1 METNAKDPKRASK
14 VRLLWPIVTVCFL
27 SLLLWIASFI
37 SVEPKG
43 RFHESGVSWLG
54 EAYYEFRDGRVKLV
68 LLQPTVGEE
77 RVEMPLGA
85 CKFIDEHWTLVSDE
99 GPSKMR
105 VRATLFSITIS
116 EEDGSFA
123 RRHRRK
129 WF

>member
-1 METNAKDPKRASK
+1 MAVSFAA
-14 VRLLWPIVTVCFL
+14 LLF
-27 SLLLWIASFI
+27 WIASLI

-68 LLQPTVGEE
+68 LLHPKPGRG
-77 RVEMPLGA
+77 RVEMQLGA
-85 CKFIDEHWTLVSDE
+85 CKLIDDQWTLVSDNDA
-99 GPSKMR
+99 STMR